1 MSARKLC
8 SLIHKSNKQI
18 VTLCRRTYSVNMSQN
33 KIYSHHY
40 KNNINPL
47 SQKVYY
53 SQALGSLTKDQA
65 HDLVFRLNE
74 EERATLL
81 EQLEKFQLKEDK
93 RKLELGSKKITQKKL
108 PNFIYTKLNHSS
120 FPNKCV
126 AATPKPKAND
136 LLKLCLINSLPFV
149 GFGFLDNFTMI
160 IAGDYIEYSVGT
172 VMTISTMA
180 AAALG
185 NTISDVLGIG
195 SAVYVERIVEVIGI
209 RPPDL
214 TPIQMEMKSAR
225 RASNFGRVFGIV
237 VGCLLGMIP
246 LIFMKNKE
254 EEDAKEAPSEDDK
267 KSKDDSKPKNEN
279 EK

>member
-18 VTLCRRTYSVNMSQN
+18 VTLCRRTYSVNVSQN

-40 KNNINPL
+40 KYNNNNPL

-93 RKLELGSKKITQKKL
+93 RKLECSQKVTQKKL
-108 PNFIYTKLNHSS
+108 PYYMYTKLNRTS
-120 FPNKCV
+120 FPNECV

-172 VMTISTMA
+172 IMTISTMA

-209 RPPDL
+209 KPPDL
-214 TPIQMEMKSAR
+214 TPVQLEMKSAR

-246 LIFMKNKE
+246 LMFMKSKE
-254 EEDAKEAPSEDDK
+254 DEEKEATNKDVK
-267 KSKDDSKPKNEN
+267 NKDDTKPKNEDEN
-279 EK
+279 